1 LGCGDGFEVVGG
13 EGGVDVAG
21 FCIAGARGVG
31 QDLEG
36 IVTFRKFGGQISMAA
51 VGKNH
56 AELVNHS

>member
-36 IVTFRKFGGQISMAA
+36 MSLFASSRQISIAA